1 MILGGVEKEG
11 KERRE
16 VVERGGKAS
25 DTKDI
30 MSFWE
35 VVEVLGAETAQRK
48 DPPVTMTTILCS
60 KTKDVDLK
68 SSAVQRQ
75 CLQ

>member
-1 MILGGVEKEG
+1 MRGEGGVGGGRGREG
-11 KERRE
+11 
-16 VVERGGKAS
+16 VERGDKAS
-25 DTKDI
+25 DTKDV
-30 MSFWE
+30 SFWE

-48 DPPVTMTTILCS
+48 DPPCTMTTILCS

-75 CLQ
+75 CL